1 MNFIKYNIMNRF
13 KILWVDDEID
23 LLKSHSLFLEERGYQ
38 TTPCSNGQ
46 DAIEI
51 IKSNNFDVILLD
63 ENMPGLNGLETLQE
77 IKNYKPLI
85 PIVMITKNEEE
96 QIMEEAIGSK
106 ITDYL
111 IKPVNP
117 NQILLSLKK
126 ILKNRDLIA
135 EKTSRDYQKE
145 FGKLAEKRNN
155 LKTHQDWT
163 KYYEKLIYWELE
175 LEALEDSSM
184 LEILESQKL
193 EVNHLFAKFIENN
206 YQNWINNT
214 GEGPLL
220 SHHIFKHKVLPKI
233 KQHQPTLLLM
243 IDNLRLDQW
252 KIIKEDINR
261 YFTIENESVY
271 FSILPTATQYARNS
285 FFAGLTP
292 LEIKKQFPNWWK
304 FDHEEG
310 GKNIYEKELLKEQCK
325 RLRISREISYH
336 KITKLN
342 ESDNF
347 IKSLNNEKS
356 NGLTAVVYN
365 FIDMISHAKTEMEM
379 IKELAPNNK
388 AYRSLTLSWFKNSSL
403 IKLIKKASEIGFQLI
418 LTTDHGTI
426 NVDKPSPVIGD
437 KDSSLNLRYKTGKSL
452 TYENKDV
459 IVSSKAEEYS
469 LPAVSLNSRY
479 IFARNTNYFVYKN
492 NFNHYANF
500 FKNTFQHGGVSLEE
514 MIVPFTV
521 LSPR

>member
-1 MNFIKYNIMNRF
+1 MNRF

-23 LLKSHSLFLEERGYQ
+23 LLKPHSLFLEERGYQ

-46 DAIEI
+46 DAIEM
-51 IKSNNFDVILLD
+51 IKSNNFDAILLD
-63 ENMPGLNGLETLQE
+63 ENMPGLSGLETLQE
-77 IKNYKPLI
+77 IKNHKPLI

-117 NQILLSLKK
+117 YQILLSLKK
-126 ILKNRDLIA
+126 ILSNKDLIA
-135 EKTSRDYQKE
+135 EKTSKDYQKE
-145 FGKLAEKRNN
+145 FGKLAEKLNN
-155 LKTHQDWT
+155 LKTHQDWI

-175 LEALEDSSM
+175 LETLEDSSM
-184 LEILESQKL
+184 LEILESQKR
-193 EVNHLFAKFIENN
+193 EVNNLFAKFVQNN
-206 YQNWINNT
+206 YENWVNNID
-214 GEGPLL
+214 EGPLL
-220 SHHIFKHKVLPKI
+220 SHQIFQSKVFPQI

-243 IDNLRLDQW
+243 IDNFRLDQW
-252 KIIKEDINR
+252 KIIKEYINR
-261 YFTIENESVY
+261 YYTVEYESVY

-310 GKNIYEKELLKEQCK
+310 GKNIYEEELLKEQCK
-325 RLRISREISYH
+325 RLRIIREISYH
-336 KITKLN
+336 KISKLN

-347 IKSLNNEKS
+347 IKFLNNEINK
-356 NGLTAVVYN
+356 GLTAVVYN

-403 IKLIKKASEIGFQLI
+403 IKLIKKAAEIGFQLI

-426 NVDKPSPVIGD
+426 NVDKPSAVIGD
-437 KDSSLNLRYKTGKSL
+437 KDTSLNLRYKTGKSL
-452 TYENKDV
+452 TFETKDV
-459 IVSSKAEEYS
+459 VDCLKTDEYS
-469 LPAVSLNSRY
+469 LPAISLNSKY
-479 IFARNTNYFVYKN
+479 IFAKNSNYFVYKN
-492 NFNHYANF
+492 NYNYYANF

-514 MIVPFTV
+514 IIVPFIV

>member
-1 MNFIKYNIMNRF
+1 MNRF

-23 LLKSHSLFLEERGYQ
+23 LLKSHFLFLEERGYQ

-96 QIMEEAIGSK
+96 QIMEEAIGLK

-155 LKTHQDWT
+155 LKTHQDWI

-206 YQNWINNT
+206 YENWINNT

-220 SHHIFKHKVLPKI
+220 SHQIFKHKVLPKI
-233 KQHQPTLLLM
+233 KKHQPTLLLM

-310 GKNIYEKELLKEQCK
+310 GKNIYEKELLK
-325 RLRISREISYH
+325 
-336 KITKLN
+336 
-342 ESDNF
+342 
-347 IKSLNNEKS
+347 
-356 NGLTAVVYN
+356 
-365 FIDMISHAKTEMEM
+365 
-379 IKELAPNNK
+379 
-388 AYRSLTLSWFKNSSL
+388 
-403 IKLIKKASEIGFQLI
+403 
-418 LTTDHGTI
+418 
-426 NVDKPSPVIGD
+426 
-437 KDSSLNLRYKTGKSL
+437 
-452 TYENKDV
+452 
-459 IVSSKAEEYS
+459 
-469 LPAVSLNSRY
+469 
-479 IFARNTNYFVYKN
+479 
-492 NFNHYANF
+492 
-500 FKNTFQHGGVSLEE
+500 
-514 MIVPFTV
+514 
-521 LSPR
+521 